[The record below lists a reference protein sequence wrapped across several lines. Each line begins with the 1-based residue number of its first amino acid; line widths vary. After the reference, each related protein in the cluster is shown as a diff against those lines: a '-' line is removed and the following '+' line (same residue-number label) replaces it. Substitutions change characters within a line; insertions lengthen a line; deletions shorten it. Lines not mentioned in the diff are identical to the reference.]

1 MVEYQVRGLD
11 SPTTGARER
20 RPSPRVAS
28 ASSAAT
34 AAKKLVRWG
43 LVGARAREVRA
54 LGGSVDVLVEE
65 CALGEVLERRRMG
78 VRAGVGAA
86 SVRLSSSVQDAETVL
101 MSVLAR
107 RLRRYLHLRP
117 PRLPLLLPPPR
128 PPPQPTHPAHSP
140 SRSPSRPLN
149 VSPAR
154 SSRTPSQAPTS
165 PSTAKKGTP
174 HPSCLEPRPRRR
186 RREEEGSSIR
196 RIEGTTGT
204 TRTRMRTSSCN
215 AARAPAATRNSA
227 SLSAVAAERSPTG
240 QVLDAGRRVRSSR
253 SRAAEQ
259 ARRLRTVA
267 FAPSPSYS
275 GNERPRP
282 DPPFPSASGSS
293 STRCTEVQA
302 ARFALIAASR
312 PRRSRR
318 DDLRRCRAGIMA
330 WSRPP
335 RTLQTSRAARTH
347 IDHAGSNLI
356 AAAPRPA
363 GPPSTLPR
371 LIALGFPLR
380 LSVPL

>member
-1 MVEYQVRGLD
+1 MGGCVVEYEVRGLE
-11 SPTTGARER
+11 SPITGARER

-43 LVGARAREVRA
+43 LVGARAREIRA
-54 LGGSVDVLVEE
+54 LDGSVDVLVEE

-86 SVRLSSSVQDAETVL
+86 SVRCAFDPGSEKRADGRTV
-101 MSVLAR
+101 R
-107 RLRRYLHLRP
+107 RLRRSIHLRP

-128 PPPQPTHPAHSP
+128 PPPHPTLPPHSP
-140 SRSPSRPLN
+140 SRSLSRPPN

-154 SSRTPSQAPTS
+154 SSRIPSQALTS

-174 HPSCLEPRPRRR
+174 RPSCLEPRLRRR
-186 RREEEGSSIR
+186 REEEEGSSIR

-267 FAPSPSYS
+267 FLLRQRTPSSGPAFPISIRFFEHSLYRSASRSLCAHCSLSTPPLATRRPPALSSRYHGVVPPAPNSPDLPSCTHAH
-275 GNERPRP
+275 RPRW
-282 DPPFPSASGSS
+282 
-293 STRCTEVQA
+293 
-302 ARFALIAASR
+302 L
-312 PRRSRR
+312 
-318 DDLRRCRAGIMA
+318 
-330 WSRPP
+330 
-335 RTLQTSRAARTH
+335 
-347 IDHAGSNLI
+347 
-356 AAAPRPA
+356 
-363 GPPSTLPR
+363 
-371 LIALGFPLR
+371 
-380 LSVPL
+380 